1 MWYGSAFAV
10 FFARTNFNKCL
21 RNRYSHIVHNTRT
34 FSTRKTGSFPNIS
47 TIFQFL
53 GVSFAAMNATKYLFC
68 CVRFSIRADMVKMCS
83 YSVDSAFPRFFAL
96 SSPSGVPG
104 CFWIH
109 RGRGISRARVSREL
123 APQPPKTEKRPPSP
137 LKKSRKNKK
146 GNFQFYKS
154 SLRSL
159 HKYIFNSL
167 LTYRYVYGIFK
178 AHRRC
183 YQCKSIKQLGK

>member
-1 MWYGSAFAV
+1 MRYGSV
-10 FFARTNFNKCL
+10 FTVFSTRTNFNKCL
-21 RNRYSHIVHNTRT
+21 WHRYNHIVHNTRT
-34 FSTRKTGSFPNIS
+34 VFTIKTWYFPNIS
-47 TIFQFL
+47 PIFRFL

-68 CVRFSIRADMVKMCS
+68 CVRFSISADMVKMCS
-83 YSVDSAFPRFFAL
+83 YSVDGAFPRFFVL
-96 SSPSGVPG
+96 PGRPSGSGCCWIAPG
-104 CFWIH
+104 A
-109 RGRGISRARVSREL
+109 GDTQGQGSREL
-123 APQPPKTEKRPPSP
+123 APQPPKTEKSPSP
-137 LKKSRKNKK
+137 LQNPAKNKK
-146 GNFQFYKS
+146 GDSQFYKS